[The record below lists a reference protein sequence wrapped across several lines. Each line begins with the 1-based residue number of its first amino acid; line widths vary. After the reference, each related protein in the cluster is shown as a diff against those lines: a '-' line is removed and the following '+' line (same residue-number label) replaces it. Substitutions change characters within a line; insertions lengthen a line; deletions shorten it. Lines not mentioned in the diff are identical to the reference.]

1 MTILFW
7 VLWVSEFILTGWWLQ
22 SEMKLTYIKTNP
34 FVFVSFLYLLVALGV
49 RYGLHLP
56 KLSLG
61 MVGIPA
67 IPLVCFLLIIV
78 IAGIT
83 GAKWN

>member
-1 MTILFW
+1 MNVLFW
-7 VLWVSEFILTGWWLQ
+7 VLWVSEFMLTGWWLQ
-22 SEMKLTYIKTNP
+22 SEMKLTYIKPNP
-34 FVFVSFLYLLVALGV
+34 NVFLSFLYLLIALGV
-49 RYGLHLP
+49 RYGIHLP
-56 KLSLG
+56 KLSMG

-67 IPLVCFLLIIV
+67 IPLVCLLLIMI